1 MEKKATSI
9 DGVYKITPQLFGDA
23 RGFFIETYRRQWFP
37 EGREMIQ
44 GNRADRQ
51 KGSVVGFHYH
61 LQQADYWYVPFGR
74 CRVILHDLREGS
86 PTEGVTEYFDL
97 GASTDNDPAKFD
109 HSGIY
114 IPPGVAHSFVAV
126 TDMTITYLVDSY
138 YNTNDENGVYYL
150 DPSIKADW
158 GVENPIVSDRDK
170 ANPLK
175 KDIPELK
182 KAYYGIR
189 N

>member
-1 MEKKATSI
+1 
-9 DGVYKITPQLFGDA
+9 
-23 RGFFIETYRRQWFP
+23 
-37 EGREMIQ
+37 
-44 GNRADRQ
+44 
-51 KGSVVGFHYH
+51 
-61 LQQADYWYVPFGR
+61 
-74 CRVILHDLREGS
+74 
-86 PTEGVTEYFDL
+86 
-97 GASTDNDPAKFD
+97 
-109 HSGIY
+109 
-114 IPPGVAHSFVAV
+114 
-126 TDMTITYLVDSY
+126 MTITYLVDSY

-189 N
+189 K